1 MDWKTIQNKQL
12 FFVTWPL
19 EPQQFIQDTNTYFS
33 STIEFIKGHGKKIMS
48 YYPRLAKY
56 HFQKH
61 NNTLVLNSI
70 FS

>member
-33 STIEFIKGHGKKIMS
+33 STIDMS
-48 YYPRLAKY
+48 L
-56 HFQKH
+56 
-61 NNTLVLNSI
+61 
-70 FS
+70 